1 VLQHSIHRGGLKEIH
16 KRKEASETTAFR
28 VSIVPL
34 FEQEGSPPP
43 PPRWEMN
50 PQRPGWALPS

>member
-1 VLQHSIHRGGLKEIH
+1 MKEIH